1 MIDSNCLSFTV
12 SSLKTTNAIKTNVI
26 KILGAYMSTSIAK
39 VAALAVLSSAVVF
52 ASGCANKPK
61 TEVVVAPLGI
71 PGGQVGYNGAVIV
84 DNSNAVITGAENLQ
98 AVVYFAFDSSEITSE
113 AASVLNQHASLLSSN
128 PNAGVVIAG
137 HTDERGS
144 REYNMALGERRAQA
158 ARNYLAAQGV
168 AANNVRIISY
178 GEERPAVAGTTED
191 AYAQNRRAELSY

>member
-1 MIDSNCLSFTV
+1 
-12 SSLKTTNAIKTNVI
+12 
-26 KILGAYMSTSIAK
+26 MSTSIAK

-52 ASGCANKPK
+52 ASGCANKRA
-61 TEVVVAPLGI
+61 TSEVVVAPLGI

-84 DNSNAVITGAENLQ
+84 DNSNAVITGARKSTGRGFTLLLI
-98 AVVYFAFDSSEITSE
+98 AIEITSE
-113 AASVLNQHASLLSSN
+113 AASVLNQLALASYSN

-137 HTDERGS
+137 HTVERGS

-158 ARNYLAAQGV
+158 ACNYLAAQGV
-168 AANNVRIISY
+168 AVNNVRIISY

>member
-1 MIDSNCLSFTV
+1 
-12 SSLKTTNAIKTNVI
+12 
-26 KILGAYMSTSIAK
+26 
-39 VAALAVLSSAVVF
+39 
-52 ASGCANKPK
+52 
-61 TEVVVAPLGI
+61 
-71 PGGQVGYNGAVIV
+71 
-84 DNSNAVITGAENLQ
+84 
-98 AVVYFAFDSSEITSE
+98 
-113 AASVLNQHASLLSSN
+113 LLSSN

-168 AANNVRIISY
+168 AVNNVRIISY